1 MILSALRP
9 SAQTRQFRL
18 LFAACAALLLALPL
32 VAMQFTAEVDWG
44 IGDFL
49 AAGILFALLGAGIDI
64 ALRLPAS
71 WRVRAGLAAGAVG
84 AFLLVWAELAVG
96 LLD

>member
-1 MILSALRP
+1 MILPALLP
-9 SAQTRQFRL
+9 SANTRPFRV
-18 LFAACAALLLALPL
+18 LFAACAALPLAVPL

-49 AAGILFALLGAGIDI
+49 AAGMMFALLGAGLDI

-71 WRVRAGLAAGAVG
+71 WRLRAVLATGAVG

-96 LLD
+96 IFD